1 MICEL
6 NKFITVF
13 CFVSNADKKTR
24 MEEINAKRTRRTN
37 NLHYIIYHLIRNN
50 HNYYFTLAGLYG
62 PQSILLKFQQI
73 LTDLPNDLT
82 WVLAKQKRNCKKR
95 KSSKFNAKDDKK

>member
-6 NKFITVF
+6 NQFITVF

-50 HNYYFTLAGLYG
+50 HKHHWPANGRFALFG
-62 PQSILLKFQQI
+62 PQSRLLKFQQI
-73 LTDLPNDLT
+73 LTNLPNDLT
-82 WVLAKQKRNCKKR
+82 WVLDKQKMN
-95 KSSKFNAKDDKK
+95 